1 MNVKSLLKEAEFAP
15 ADKERWLKLAEKALA
30 GSPFEETLVS
40 HTDDGLRIEPI
51 YERAVDAQALPR
63 KRPDMPWHIVQRVDD
78 TDPARANAQ
87 ALEDVENGATGLSL
101 VFEHAPNSFGY
112 GLPNTREALERAL
125 DGIQLNKTH
134 VRVDVHPGSRGMAEW
149 MLALLSKRRVDPSK
163 LSLSFGIDAAAIF
176 ASAGYLRMS
185 IEALKASMPQ
195 SLAHF
200 FSLGL
205 PGVLLEADGRVFHN
219 AGATEAQELGI
230 VLSNATSHLRMFE
243 EARQALVYAA
253 PHIGFALSVDQDQF
267 MSIAKIRALRKL
279 WSRIAEMCSIPPSW
293 ATVHAETSYRMMTV
307 KDPETNILRTTIAAF
322 AAAVGGADSISILPH
337 TVARGLPDAFA
348 RRIARNQQLILTGES
363 HIDFVA
369 DPARGAGGIEALTD
383 ELCEAAW
390 KEFQQ
395 IENEGGALNSL
406 AEGKIQAR
414 VLASRERRADAYRNG
429 RAIVGTTIFPA
440 PKERPVETLRA
451 ERRPLVE
458 PTANHAKIVCSRID
472 PVRID
477 ESLEVAS

>member
-1 MNVKSLLKEAEFAP
+1 
-15 ADKERWLKLAEKALA
+15 
-30 GSPFEETLVS
+30 
-40 HTDDGLRIEPI
+40 
-51 YERAVDAQALPR
+51 
-63 KRPDMPWHIVQRVDD
+63 
-78 TDPARANAQ
+78 
-87 ALEDVENGATGLSL
+87 
-101 VFEHAPNSFGY
+101 
-112 GLPNTREALERAL
+112 
-125 DGIQLNKTH
+125 
-134 VRVDVHPGSRGMAEW
+134 
-149 MLALLSKRRVDPSK
+149 
-163 LSLSFGIDAAAIF
+163 
-176 ASAGYLRMS
+176 
-185 IEALKASMPQ
+185 
-195 SLAHF
+195 
-200 FSLGL
+200 
-205 PGVLLEADGRVFHN
+205 
-219 AGATEAQELGI
+219 
-230 VLSNATSHLRMFE
+230 
-243 EARQALVYAA
+243 
-253 PHIGFALSVDQDQF
+253 